1 MMVQIAKVR
10 PSGIRTAWEVREDG
24 SLAHRHATLAIQFPT
39 QWREAASVGSVWSV
53 EGRIERRS
61 YKARGFTVND
71 ELLTVESARHVRP
84 SGELLARWI
93 AKNIDGLGDVIARR
107 LVRAL
112 PGIDAVVRCGDV
124 QALMVVSGINE
135 GRARDLIEKWPP
147 EGLYGVLSWLQESS
161 LPLGL
166 ADRLAR
172 VYGESA
178 LDRLKDDPFLLAAFG
193 VSFQKILELIA
204 ALEIEL
210 PRDRLLAAIA
220 ERVASSL
227 CARTGSTVVTDDE
240 LARGAE
246 RVAADLG
253 IVSDGLIEAA
263 IAHGVLIRTESGLQ
277 GLGAAIQEHAVAR
290 FLNRSAARPAGAG
303 AMLATWEQ
311 QLTDASIEAAIR
323 SFEATLPF
331 AMTAEQ
337 RAAVK
342 GAVKSPVS
350 IISGGAGTGKTTIL
364 LAILA
369 VYDQIAEGMAQFQ
382 VALSGRAAQRMAEST
397 GRHATTIAKLL
408 SDHLGEGKPRFPEHA
423 LIVVDEASMVDLLTA
438 YRLVGILPYATRL
451 LFVGDVGQLPPIG
464 AGLVFHAAMRSNLPA
479 FELSQVKRQGECSG
493 IHRLATAVRTNTY
506 DHGLLSNLPN
516 DCLYNADCSPENI
529 IRIWEESGG
538 TEGCILL
545 TPTRKGMLG
554 VDALNALIQS
564 HRDAA
569 ELRPELH
576 YSDDLRG
583 WIPWVTRRGAR
594 LRLGDQIM
602 VTANDYEA
610 DVRNGDLGTITNV
623 FSEIR
628 DETLGLMELNGRIV
642 EITAS
647 LLEILDLGY
656 AITIHKSQ
664 GSQWPTC
671 ILLLPGYVPHMLDQ
685 TLLYTAITRP
695 AKQLRVLG
703 DRSLITRALEKGSV
717 ALQRNTNLESLLKS
731 QLLKV
736 CV

>member
-10 PSGIRTAWEVREDG
+10 PSSIRTACEVREDG
-24 SLAHRHATLAIQFPT
+24 SLAHRDTTLAIQFPA
-39 QWREAASVGSVWSV
+39 QWRAAANVGSVWSV
-53 EGRIERRS
+53 EGKIERRN

-71 ELLTVESARHVRP
+71 DLLTVESAQYVRP

-93 AKNIDGLGDVIARR
+93 AKNIDGLGEVIARR

-112 PGIDAVVRCGDV
+112 PDIDAVVRHGDV
-124 QALMVVSGINE
+124 QALTAVSGINE
-135 GRARDLIEKWPP
+135 GRAKALIEKWPP
-147 EGLYGVLSWLQESS
+147 EGLYGVLCWLQECG

-166 ADRLAR
+166 AERLAR
-172 VYGESA
+172 VYGEGA

-193 VSFQKILELIA
+193 VSFQQILDLITK
-204 ALEIEL
+204 LEITL

-227 CARTGSTVVTDDE
+227 CARTGSTVVTENE
-240 LARGAE
+240 LTSGAA

-263 IAHGVLIRTESGLQ
+263 IAYGALIRTERGLQ

-303 AMLATWEQ
+303 AMLAAWERN
-311 QLTDASIEAAIR
+311 LNDASIEAALS
-323 SFEATLPF
+323 SFEAALPF
-331 AMTAEQ
+331 TLTAQQ

-397 GRHATTIAKLL
+397 GRPAITIAKLL
-408 SDHLGEGKPRFPEHA
+408 SDHLGENKPDFPEHA
-423 LIVVDEASMVDLLTA
+423 LPVVDEASMVDLLTA
-438 YRLVGILPYATRL
+438 YRLVGILPYATRIL
-451 LFVGDVGQLPPIG
+451 LVGDVGQRPPIG
-464 AGLVFHAAMRSNLPA
+464 GGLIFHAAMRSNLPA
-479 FELSQVKRQGECSG
+479 FELSQVKRQGQDSG

-506 DHGLLSNLPN
+506 DHGLLNSVSG
-516 DCLYNADCSPENI
+516 DCHYDPDCSPESV
-529 IRIWEESGG
+529 IRVWEEEGG
-538 TEGCILL
+538 AEDCILL
-545 TPTRKGMLG
+545 TPTRKGPLG
-554 VDALNALIQS
+554 VDALNGLIQS
-564 HRDAA
+564 HRDTT
-569 ELRPELH
+569 ERHPELH

-583 WIPWVTRRGAR
+583 WIPWVTCRGAR
-594 LRLGDQIM
+594 LHQGDQVM
-602 VTANDYEA
+602 VTANDY
-610 DVRNGDLGTITNV
+610 DSDIRNGDLGTILEV
-623 FSEIR
+623 YPEAR
-628 DETLGLMELNGRIV
+628 HEVLGLMELNGRVV
-642 EITAS
+642 EITAD
-647 LLEILDLGY
+647 LLETLDLGY

-671 ILLLPGYVPHMLDQ
+671 ILLLPGYVPNMLDQ
-685 TLLYTAITRP
+685 SLLYTAITRP
-695 AKQLRVLG
+695 AERLLVLG
-703 DRSLITRALEKGSV
+703 DRSLILRALSRGSV
-717 ALQRNTNLESLLKS
+717 AAHRKTNLENLLP
-731 QLLKV
+731 QPMGPG
-736 CV
+736 

>member
-24 SLAHRHATLAIQFPT
+24 SHAQRDATLAIQFPT
-39 QWREAASVGSVWSV
+39 QWREAASVGSIWSV
-53 EGRIERRS
+53 EGKIERRN

-71 ELLTVESARHVRP
+71 DLLTVESARYVRP

-112 PGIDAVVRCGDV
+112 PDIDAVVRRGDV

-135 GRARDLIEKWPP
+135 GRAKTLIEKWPP
-147 EGLYGVLSWLQESS
+147 EDLYGVLNWLQESG
-161 LPLGL
+161 LPLGI

-193 VSFQKILELIA
+193 VSFKKILELITT
-204 ALEIEL
+204 LKIEL
-210 PRDRLLAAIA
+210 PRARLLAAIA
-220 ERVASSL
+220 EHVASSL
-227 CARTGSTVVTDDE
+227 CARTGSTVVSDDE
-240 LARGAE
+240 LVAGAE
-246 RVAADLG
+246 RAATDLG
-253 IVSDGLIEAA
+253 IASNGLIDAA
-263 IAHGVLIRTESGLQ
+263 IAHGVLIRTERGLQ

-290 FLNRSAARPAGAG
+290 FLDRSAARPAGAG
-303 AMLATWEQ
+303 AMLAAWEKG
-311 QLTDASIEAAIR
+311 LTDELIESALR

-364 LAILA
+364 LAIWA
-369 VYDQIAEGMAQFQ
+369 VYDQIAEGVAQFQ

-397 GRHATTIAKLL
+397 GRPAATIAKLL
-408 SDHLGEGKPRFPEHA
+408 SGHRGENQPDFPEHA
-423 LIVVDEASMVDLLTA
+423 LLVVDEASMVDLLTA
-438 YRLVGILPYATRL
+438 YRLVGILPYATRIL
-451 LFVGDVGQLPPIG
+451 LVGDVAQLPPIG
-464 AGLVFHAAMRSNLPA
+464 GGLVFHAAMRSNLPA
-479 FELSQVKRQGECSG
+479 FELSQVKRQGQDSG

-506 DHGLLSNLPN
+506 DHGLLNSASG
-516 DCLYNADCSPENI
+516 DCHYDPDCSPETL
-529 IRIWEESGG
+529 IRVWEESGG
-538 TEGCILL
+538 AEGCILL
-545 TPTRKGMLG
+545 TPTRKGPLG

-569 ELRPELH
+569 ERRPELH

-594 LRLGDQIM
+594 LRLGDQVM
-602 VTANDYEA
+602 VTANDYDA
-610 DVRNGDLGTITNV
+610 DIRNGDLGTISDV
-623 FSEIR
+623 YAEAR
-628 DETLGLMELNGRIV
+628 DEVLGLMELNGRVV
-642 EITAS
+642 EITAG
-647 LLEILDLGY
+647 LLETLDLGY

-695 AKQLRVLG
+695 AERLRVLG
-703 DRSLITRALEKGSV
+703 DRSLITRALGRGSV
-717 ALQRNTNLESLLKS
+717 AAQRNTNLESLLS
-731 QLLKV
+731 HA
-736 CV
+736 

>member
-24 SLAHRHATLAIQFPT
+24 SLAHRDATLAVQFPMK
-39 QWREAASVGSVWSV
+39 WWEAASVGSVWSV
-53 EGRIERRS
+53 EGSIERRN

-71 ELLTVESARHVRP
+71 DLLTVESARYVRP

-112 PGIDAVVRCGDV
+112 PDIDAVVRGGDV
-124 QALMVVSGINE
+124 QALTAVSGVNE
-135 GRARDLIEKWPP
+135 SRAKALIEKWPP
-147 EGLYGVLSWLQESS
+147 EGLYGILSWLQESG

-166 ADRLAR
+166 AERLAR
-172 VYGESA
+172 VYGECA
-178 LDRLKDDPFLLAAFG
+178 LDRVKDDPFLLAAFG
-193 VSFQKILELIA
+193 VSFRKILDLITT
-204 ALEIEL
+204 LEIEL

-227 CARTGSTVVTDDE
+227 CGRTGSTVVTENE
-240 LARGAE
+240 LTSGSE
-246 RVAADLG
+246 RVAADLA
-253 IVSDGLIEAA
+253 IVSEGLIEAA
-263 IAHGVLIRTESGLQ
+263 IAHGVLIRTERGLQ

-303 AMLATWEQ
+303 AMLAAWEQ
-311 QLTDASIEAAIR
+311 NLSDASIESALS
-323 SFEATLPF
+323 SFEAALPYTL
-331 AMTAEQ
+331 TAQQ

-342 GAVKSPVS
+342 GAVQSPVCT
-350 IISGGAGTGKTTIL
+350 ISGGAGTGKTTIL

-397 GRHATTIAKLL
+397 GRPAATIAKLL
-408 SDHLGEGKPRFPEHA
+408 SDHRGENRQDFPEHA
-423 LIVVDEASMVDLLTA
+423 LLVVDEASMVDLLTA
-438 YRLVGILPYATRL
+438 YRLVGLLPYATRIL
-451 LFVGDVGQLPPIG
+451 LVGDVGQLPPIG
-464 AGLVFHAAMRSNLPA
+464 AGLLFHAVMRSNLPA
-479 FELSQVKRQGECSG
+479 FELSQVKRQGQDSG

-506 DHGLLSNLPN
+506 DHCLLKSASG
-516 DCLYNADCSPENI
+516 DCHYDPDCSPESV
-529 IRIWEESGG
+529 IRIWEESGRA
-538 TEGCILL
+538 EGCIIL
-545 TPTRKGMLG
+545 TPTRKGPLG

-569 ELRPELH
+569 ERRPELH

-594 LRLGDQIM
+594 LRLGDQVM
-602 VTANDYEA
+602 VTANDYDA
-610 DVRNGDLGTITNV
+610 DIRNGDLGTILEV
-623 FSEIR
+623 YPEAR
-628 DETLGLMELNGRIV
+628 DEVLGLMELNGRLV
-642 EITAS
+642 EITAG
-647 LLEILDLGY
+647 LLETLDLGY

-695 AKQLRVLG
+695 AERLRLLG
-703 DRSLITRALEKGSV
+703 DRSLILRALSRGSV
-717 ALQRNTNLESLLKS
+717 AAQRKTNLENLLP
-731 QLLKV
+731 
-736 CV
+736 

>member
-1 MMVQIAKVR
+1 MVQIAKVR

-24 SLAHRHATLAIQFPT
+24 SLAHRDAILAIQFPT

-53 EGRIERRS
+53 EGKIERRC
-61 YKARGFTVND
+61 YKVRGFTVND
-71 ELLTVESARHVRP
+71 ELLTVERARHVRP

-112 PGIDAVVRCGDV
+112 PDIDAVVRSGDV
-124 QALMVVSGINE
+124 QALMAVSGVNE
-135 GRARDLIEKWPP
+135 GRAKTLIEKWPP
-147 EGLYGVLSWLQESS
+147 EGLYGVLSWLQESG

-193 VSFQKILELIA
+193 VSFPKILELIT
-204 ALEIEL
+204 ALKIEL
-210 PRDRLLAAIA
+210 PRERLLAAIA
-220 ERVASSL
+220 EHVASSL
-227 CARTGSTVVTDDE
+227 CARTGSTVVSDDE
-240 LARGAE
+240 LLKGAE
-246 RVAADLG
+246 RVAADIG
-253 IVSDGLIEAA
+253 IVTDGLIEAA
-263 IAHGVLIRTESGLQ
+263 LTNGVLIRTERGLQ

-303 AMLATWEQ
+303 AMLAAWEKD
-311 QLTDASIEAAIR
+311 LTDELIESALR

-369 VYDQIAEGMAQFQ
+369 VYDQIAQGMAQFQ

-397 GRHATTIAKLL
+397 GRPATTIAKLL
-408 SDHLGEGKPRFPEHA
+408 SDHRGENKPDFPEHA
-423 LIVVDEASMVDLLTA
+423 LLVVDEASMVDLLTA
-438 YRLVGILPYATRL
+438 YRLVGILPYATRIL
-451 LFVGDVGQLPPIG
+451 LVGDVGQLPPIG
-464 AGLVFHAAMRSNLPA
+464 AGLVFHAAMRSNLPV
-479 FELSQVKRQGECSG
+479 FELSQVKRQGQDSG

-506 DHGLLSNLPN
+506 DHGLLNSVSG
-516 DCLYNADCSPENI
+516 DCHYDPDCSPETI

-538 TEGCILL
+538 AEGCILL
-545 TPTRKGMLG
+545 TPTRKGPLG
-554 VDALNALIQS
+554 VDALNTLIQS

-569 ELRPELH
+569 ERRPELH

-594 LRLGDQIM
+594 LRLGDQVM
-602 VTANDYEA
+602 VTANDYDA
-610 DVRNGDLGTITNV
+610 DIRNGDLGTIV
-623 FSEIR
+623 EVYPEAR
-628 DETLGLMELNGRIV
+628 GEVLGLMELNGRVV
-642 EITAS
+642 EITAG
-647 LLEILDLGY
+647 LLEEALDLGY

-664 GSQWPTC
+664 GSQWSTS

-695 AKQLRVLG
+695 AERLRVHG
-703 DRSLITRALEKGSV
+703 DRSLITRALSRGSV
-717 ALQRNTNLESLLKS
+717 AAQRNTNLESLLS
-731 QLLKV
+731 HA
-736 CV
+736 

>member
-1 MMVQIAKVR
+1 MVQIAKVR

-24 SLAHRHATLAIQFPT
+24 SLAQRDATLAIQFPT
-39 QWREAASVGSVWSV
+39 QWREAASVGSIWSV
-53 EGRIERRS
+53 EGKIERRN

-71 ELLTVESARHVRP
+71 DLLTVESAQYVRP

-93 AKNIDGLGDVIARR
+93 SKNIGGLGDVIARR

-112 PGIDAVVRCGDV
+112 PDIDAVVRRGDV
-124 QALMVVSGINE
+124 QALTAVSGINE
-135 GRARDLIEKWPP
+135 GRAKTLIEKWPP
-147 EGLYGVLSWLQESS
+147 EGLYDVLGWLQESG

-178 LDRLKDDPFLLAAFG
+178 LGRLKDDPFLLAAFG
-193 VSFQKILELIA
+193 VSFQKILDLVTT
-204 ALEIEL
+204 LEIAL

-227 CARTGSTVVTDDE
+227 CARTGSTVVTEME
-240 LARGAE
+240 LTSGAE
-246 RVAADLG
+246 RVAANLAID
-253 IVSDGLIEAA
+253 SDGLIDAA
-263 IAHGVLIRTESGLQ
+263 IAYGALIRTERGLQ

-303 AMLATWEQ
+303 AMLAAWEQ
-311 QLTDASIEAAIR
+311 NLNDDSIEAALS
-323 SFEATLPF
+323 SFEAALPF
-331 AMTAEQ
+331 TLTAQQ

-408 SDHLGEGKPRFPEHA
+408 SDHRGENKPDFPEHA
-423 LIVVDEASMVDLLTA
+423 LLVVDEASMVDLLTA
-438 YRLVGILPYATRL
+438 YRLVGILPYATRIL
-451 LFVGDVGQLPPIG
+451 LVGDVGQLPPIG
-464 AGLVFHAAMRSNLPA
+464 GGLVFHAAMRSNLPA
-479 FELSQVKRQGECSG
+479 FELSQVKRQGQDSG
-493 IHRLATAVRTNTY
+493 IHRLATAVRTNSYHHVSLNSVSGDCHY
-506 DHGLLSNLPN
+506 DPN
-516 DCLYNADCSPENI
+516 CSPESI
-529 IRIWEESGG
+529 IRNWEESGG
-538 TEGCILL
+538 AESCILL
-545 TPTRKGMLG
+545 TPARKGPLG
-554 VDALNALIQS
+554 VDSLNALIQS
-564 HRDAA
+564 HCDAA
-569 ELRPELH
+569 ERRPELH

-583 WIPWVTRRGAR
+583 WIPWVTRRGDR
-594 LRLGDQIM
+594 LRLGDQVM
-602 VTANDYEA
+602 VTANDYDA
-610 DVRNGDLGTITNV
+610 DLRNGDLGTILEVYPEARDGV
-623 FSEIR
+623 FGSM
-628 DETLGLMELNGRIV
+628 GLNGRDV

-647 LLEILDLGY
+647 LLETLDLGY

-685 TLLYTAITRP
+685 TLLYTAVTRP
-695 AKQLRVLG
+695 AKRLRVLG
-703 DRSLITRALEKGSV
+703 DRSLILRALSRGSV
-717 ALQRNTNLESLLKS
+717 AAIRKTNLESLLP
-731 QLLKV
+731 QPMRPG
-736 CV
+736 

>member
-24 SLAHRHATLAIQFPT
+24 SLAHRDATLAIQFPT

-53 EGRIERRS
+53 EGKIERRN

-71 ELLTVESARHVRP
+71 DLLTVENARHVRP

-93 AKNIDGLGDVIARR
+93 AQNIDGLGDVIARR

-112 PGIDAVVRCGDV
+112 PDIDAVVRRGDV
-124 QALMVVSGINE
+124 QALMVVSGINA
-135 GRARDLIEKWPP
+135 GRAKILIEEWPP
-147 EGLYGVLSWLQESS
+147 EGLYGVLGWLQESG

-166 ADRLAR
+166 ADRLTR

-193 VSFQKILELIA
+193 VSFRKILELIT
-204 ALEIEL
+204 ALAIEL
-210 PRDRLLAAIA
+210 PRERLLAAIA
-220 ERVASSL
+220 EHVARSL
-227 CARTGSTVVTDDE
+227 CSRTGSTVVSDGE
-240 LARGAE
+240 LVTGAE
-246 RVAADLG
+246 RVVADIG

-263 IAHGVLIRTESGLQ
+263 IAHGVLIRTERGLQ
-277 GLGAAIQEHAVAR
+277 GLGAAIQEHAVAQ
-290 FLNRSAARPAGAG
+290 FLNRSAARPAGSG
-303 AMLATWEQ
+303 AILAVWEEH
-311 QLTDASIEAAIR
+311 LSDAYIEVALR

-408 SDHLGEGKPRFPEHA
+408 SDHRGENKPDFPEHA
-423 LIVVDEASMVDLLTA
+423 LLVVDEASMVDLLTA
-438 YRLVGILPYATRL
+438 YRLVGVLPYATRIL
-451 LFVGDVGQLPPIG
+451 LVGDVGQLPPIG
-464 AGLVFHAAMRSNLPA
+464 AGLVFHAAMRSKLPA
-479 FELSQVKRQGECSG
+479 FELSQVKRQGQDSG

-506 DHGLLSNLPN
+506 DHGLLNSLSG
-516 DCLYNADCSPENI
+516 DCHYDSDCSPETVT
-529 IRIWEESGG
+529 RIWEESGG
-538 TEGCILL
+538 AEGCILL
-545 TPTRKGMLG
+545 TPTRKGPLG

-569 ELRPELH
+569 EPRPELH

-594 LRLGDQIM
+594 LRLGDQVM

-610 DVRNGDLGTITNV
+610 DIRNGDLGTISDV
-623 FSEIR
+623 YAEAR
-628 DETLGLMELNGRIV
+628 DVVLGLMELNGRVIR
-642 EITAS
+642 ITAG
-647 LLEILDLGY
+647 LLETLDLGY

-695 AKQLRVLG
+695 AERLRVLG
-703 DRSLITRALEKGSV
+703 DRSLIIGALSRGSV
-717 ALQRNTNLESLLKS
+717 AAQRNTNLESLLS
-731 QLLKV
+731 HG
-736 CV
+736 